1 MAYDYSKLRGK
12 IVEKYGSQYNFAK
25 AMNIG
30 NSTLTQK
37 MTNKA
42 EWSQR
47 EMTKALSLLE
57 VDSKEVERYFFSHL
71 V

>member
-25 AMNIG
+25 AMNIA

-37 MTNKA
+37 MTNKT
-42 EWSQR
+42 EWSQH
-47 EMTKALSLLE
+47 EMTRALKLLE
-57 VDSKEVERYFFSHL
+57 VDSKEVEKYFFSH
-71 V
+71 

>member
-57 VDSKEVERYFFSHL
+57 VDSKEVERYFFHI
-71 V
+71 